1 VLTGGV
7 ALLERAMGYTLGR
20 LPLVTPRALANP
32 TPCRNWDLRALLLH
46 LDDSLIALHEAVAE
60 GSVGLD
66 PADPE
71 DPATDSSVDPVGT
84 VRERAYRTMGAWAHA
99 GEAGGDDAIR
109 IGDRLLTSSLVA
121 VTGAV
126 ELAVHGWDITQA
138 CGQAVPIPA
147 ALAGELLGLCRL
159 LVTDA
164 DRPARFAAPV
174 EVGPQA
180 SPSDRLVA
188 FLGRRPS

>member
-1 VLTGGV
+1 
-7 ALLERAMGYTLGR
+7 
-20 LPLVTPRALANP
+20 
-32 TPCRNWDLRALLLH
+32 
-46 LDDSLIALHEAVAE
+46 DSLLALHDAVAE

-66 PADPE
+66 PADPAGASA
-71 DPATDSSVDPVGT
+71 DPAGASAGSCADLVGT
-84 VRERAYRTMGAWAHA
+84 VRDRAYRTMGAWAHA
-99 GEAGGDDAIR
+99 GEAGGDDAIW
-109 IGDRLLTSSLVA
+109 IGDRLLTSGLVA

-138 CGQAVPIPA
+138 CGQAGPIPP
-147 ALAGELLGLCRL
+147 ALAGELLELCRL

-180 SPSDRLVA
+180 SPSGRLVA
-188 FLGRRPS
+188 